1 MSGTVVLIV
10 LLAAF
15 LHASW
20 NAVVKS
26 NGDKFLNAVIVVGAA
41 GLIAALVLPFLPAP
55 DRSSWPF
62 LATSMVLQ
70 VLYICLVAAAYEGG
84 DMSQAYPIMRGTPPL
99 LVALVSGPL
108 IGEVLPFARWVGIAF
123 ISGGV
128 LALAFEARRRA
139 ANGNGRTTAIAL
151 VNAVFIA
158 AYTLVDGI
166 GVRKSGAP
174 ASYTMWVFLLNAIP
188 LVLWTFAMHR
198 ERIWPHLRSRLHLA
212 VIGGVGT
219 LGSYGLALW
228 AMTMA
233 PVAVVAALR
242 ETSILFAI
250 LISAF
255 FLKERIGWQR
265 AVAALLIVAGVAII
279 RLS

>member
-1 MSGTVVLIV
+1 MSGTVVLLV
-10 LLAAF
+10 LFGAF
-15 LHASW
+15 LNASW

-26 NGDKFLNAVIVVGAA
+26 SGDKFLNAVIVVGAA
-41 GLIAALVLPFLPAP
+41 GLIAALALPFLAAP
-55 DRSSWPF
+55 DRASWPF
-62 LATSMVLQ
+62 LAMSMVLQ
-70 VLYICLVAAAYEGG
+70 VIYLCLVAAAYESG

-108 IGEVLPFARWVGIAF
+108 IGEVLPAARWVGIAF

-139 ANGNGRTTAIAL
+139 AHGNGRTTAIAL
-151 VNAVFIA
+151 VNAMFIA
-158 AYTLVDGI
+158 GYTLVDGI

-174 ASYTMWVFLLNAIP
+174 VAYTMWVFVLNAAP
-188 LVLWTFAMHR
+188 LVLWTLLRHR
-198 ERIWPHLRSRLHLA
+198 ERIWPHLQGRWSLA
-212 VIGGVGT
+212 FIGGVGT

-228 AMTMA
+228 AMTLA
-233 PVAVVAALR
+233 PIAVVSALR

-250 LISAF
+250 LLSAL

-265 AVAALLIVAGVAII
+265 ILAALLIVIGVVII

>member
-10 LLAAF
+10 LLGAF

-41 GLIAALVLPFLPAP
+41 GLMAAALLPFLPAP

-62 LATSMVLQ
+62 LAMSMVLQ
-70 VLYICLVAAAYEGG
+70 VAYICLVAAAYEGG

-99 LVALVSGPL
+99 LVALASGPL
-108 IGEVLPFARWVGIAF
+108 IGEVLPLPRWIGIAF
-123 ISGGV
+123 ISFGV

-139 ANGNGRTTAIAL
+139 VIGNGRTTVLAL
-151 VNAVFIA
+151 VNALFIA

-174 ASYTMWVFLLNAIP
+174 AAYTMWVFLLNAIP
-188 LVLWTFAMHR
+188 LVLWTLVLHR
-198 ERIWPHLRSRLHLA
+198 ERIRLHLRGRLHLA
-212 VIGGVGT
+212 LIGGVGT

-228 AMTMA
+228 AMTKA

-250 LISAF
+250 LISAL
-255 FLKERIGWQR
+255 FLKERVGPKR
-265 AVAALLIVAGVAII
+265 VAAAVLIVIGVVII

>member
-1 MSGTVVLIV
+1 MSGTIVLIV

-26 NGDKFLNAVIVVGAA
+26 NGDKFLNAVIVTGAA
-41 GLIAALVLPFLPAP
+41 GLIALLFLPFLPAP

-70 VLYICLVAAAYEGG
+70 VIYICLVAAAYKVG

-99 LVALVSGPL
+99 LVALASGPL
-108 IGEVLPFARWVGIAF
+108 IGEVLSLPRWIGIGF
-123 ISGGV
+123 ICCGV
-128 LALAFEARRRA
+128 LALALEARRRA
-139 ANGNGRTTAIAL
+139 VMGSGRTTALAL
-151 VNAVFIA
+151 LNAVFIA
-158 AYTLVDGI
+158 SYTLVDGV
-166 GVRKSGAP
+166 GVRKSGA
-174 ASYTMWVFLLNAIP
+174 AAAYTMWVFVLNALP
-188 LVLWTFAMHR
+188 LVVWTLATHR
-198 ERIWPHLRSRLHLA
+198 ERVWPHLQSRLHLA
-212 VIGGVGT
+212 FIGGVGT

-228 AMTMA
+228 AMTVA
-233 PVAVVAALR
+233 PIAVVAALR

-250 LISAF
+250 AISAI

-265 AVAALLIVAGVAII
+265 VVAAALIVMGVVII

>member
-1 MSGTVVLIV
+1 MSGAALLVVLFG
-10 LLAAF
+10 AF

-26 NGDKFLNAVIVVGAA
+26 TGDKFLNAVIVVGAA

-70 VLYICLVAAAYEGG
+70 TAYICLVAAAYESG

-99 LVALVSGPL
+99 LVALMSGPL
-108 IGEVLPFARWVGIAF
+108 IGEVLPLPRWIGIAL
-123 ISGGV
+123 ISSGV

-139 ANGNGRTTAIAL
+139 AIGNGHTTVLAL
-151 VNAVFIA
+151 INAVFIA
-158 AYTLVDGI
+158 SYTLVDGI

-174 ASYTMWVFLLNAIP
+174 AAYTMWVFVLNALP
-188 LVLWTFAMHR
+188 LVIWVLARHR
-198 ERIWPHLRSRLHLA
+198 RRIGPHLRGRLHLA
-212 VIGGVGT
+212 LIGGVGT

-250 LISAF
+250 LISAV
-255 FLKERIGWQR
+255 FLKEQIGLKR
-265 AVAALLIVAGVAII
+265 VLAAVLIVIGVIII